1 MLLDQKYRSLLSR
14 INQDSSFKD
23 SLATSFQKPSTEISY
38 FIWTKQQ
45 SIDSSNLVYIEKIID
60 QYGYPGKSIVGD
72 TTCEVAWYVIQHSPR
87 IEKYFPTIK
96 EAGKK
101 KELPF
106 QLVAMMEDRLLM
118 QQGKCQ
124 IYGTQGQCQSKSNS
138 ERKCFIWPI
147 KNPKKVNKLRKK
159 AGFETTVEEN
169 AARLNIDYKVVSLS
183 EIKNTKPNND

>member
-1 MLLDQKYRSLLSR
+1 MDSIMILDQKYRSLLSK
-14 INQDSSFKD
+14 INQDAIFKD
-23 SLATSFQKPSTEISY
+23 SLAIAFQKPNSEISY

-60 QYGYPGKSIVGD
+60 EFGYPGVSLVGD
-72 TTCEVAWYVIQHSPR
+72 TTCEVAWYIIQHSPK
-87 IEKYFPTIK
+87 IENYFPRIRK
-96 EAGKK
+96 AGKK

-118 QQGKCQ
+118 QKGKCQ
-124 IYGTQGQCQSKSNS
+124 IYGTQGQCRSTSDS

-147 KNPKKVNKLRKK
+147 KNPKKVNKLRKN

-169 AARLNIDYKVVSLS
+169 AKRLNIEYEVVSLS
-183 EIKNTKPNND
+183 EIKKY